1 MFHCLDRITWLIF
14 LSDLVSILSGRML
27 IVLLPTQETLTS
39 LTGTVHSW
47 PDLLRDLDVGL

>member
-1 MFHCLDRITWLIF
+1 MFHCLDRIAWLIF
-14 LSDLVSILSGRML
+14 LSDLVSILSGRMR

-39 LTGTVHSW
+39 LTGTVHSL